1 MLEFI
6 KKIILYLIHI
16 IKCLLRKLKGFFKAS
31 SINSAPKEKN
41 PQITAKK
48 ETMLYNSSSTN
59 IDTDHN
65 KKNSHNQTL
74 EISESTPLQ
83 EIDPTIKVITISD
96 KLIDYYIKKEIN
108 EEIIEQKKGIP
119 LSINKLKEEIKPII
133 KEKINQENIKNTQS
147 LKKEIKKVVKEKIQS
162 LSIKTKET
170 SQTKSQAKPQISP
183 TPPKKET
190 PIPYVI
196 ATSMPPK
203 LTINPQQ
210 KPTITSKKKTITTTK
225 LKKGIRKRAEDQTIT
240 MIPLVK
246 KDNLKV
252 KPKDTLTNALNVS
265 IALGTN
271 VADKLIK
278 GNSKPQNPPSITPSP
293 KQKSSQKPKH
303 DPSTTPPSQAKDIEH
318 HPLPSKKEVTQKS
331 EPQIVHKP
339 DQQTP
344 KKELES
350 AKKDE
355 EILAQKFQEELKKE
369 LAKPSPN
376 PPDTKNDSKK
386 PPENKPITNENEP
399 TPEQTKDLKIAKEL
413 IIPST
418 IILEK
423 ATLTTINETN
433 NEMKSA
439 KGVEEKAYDKY
450 EAKIDK
456 LLNDI
461 ENYEIKYT
469 KSLTEEQKKVLNQQ
483 KDKLR
488 KAKDNI
494 QIQYQNDLDDEKK
507 EYSKKISDDE
517 LNGLQNY
524 LKSLHLEQELEFNN
538 NLLNQMN
545 NLQQIT
551 QEQIANIDKKILMKN
566 LKKASLL
573 AEMTS
578 IIAFPFIRS
587 KYFFYFT
594 AGLIIDNHFN
604 FINAFFKRKM
614 NKFQPPNLSALRQG
628 KDALDKAID
637 QTYDNIEKLQYI
649 TYDALNRYPE
659 LSYDK
664 KFNKYVNKLNNN
676 LQKNYEK
683 LVKKREI
690 IDKYYNKTNKQVK
703 KLQKKKPSFF

>member
-225 LKKGIRKRAEDQTIT
+225 LKKEIRKRAEDQTIT

-293 KQKSSQKPKH
+293 KQKSSQEPKH
-303 DPSTTPPSQAKDIEH
+303 DQSTTPPSQAKDIEH

-331 EPQIVHKP
+331 EPQSINKP

-344 KKELES
+344 KKELEA
-350 AKKDE
+350 AKIDE
-355 EILAQKFQEELKKE
+355 EVLAQKFQEELKKE

-376 PPDTKNDSKK
+376 HPDTKNDSKK
-386 PPENKPITNENEP
+386 HQENKPITNGNEP
-399 TPEQTKDLKIAKEL
+399 TPEQTKNLKIAKEL

-439 KGVEEKAYDKY
+439 KEVEEKAYDKY

>member
-96 KLIDYYIKKEIN
+96 KLINYYIKKEIN
-108 EEIIEQKKGIP
+108 EEIIEQKKEIP

-133 KEKINQENIKNTQS
+133 KEKINQENIKNTQN

-225 LKKGIRKRAEDQTIT
+225 PKKEIRKKAEDQTIR

-246 KDNLKV
+246 KDDLKV

-278 GNSKPQNPPSITPSP
+278 GNSKHQNPPSITPSP
-293 KQKSSQKPKH
+293 KQKSSQEPKH
-303 DPSTTPPSQAKDIEH
+303 NPSTTSPSQAKDIKH

-355 EILAQKFQEELKKE
+355 EILAQKFQEEL
-369 LAKPSPN
+369 
-376 PPDTKNDSKK
+376 
-386 PPENKPITNENEP
+386 
-399 TPEQTKDLKIAKEL
+399 
-413 IIPST
+413 II
-418 IILEK
+418 I
-423 ATLTTINETN
+423 
-433 NEMKSA
+433 M
-439 KGVEEKAYDKY
+439 
-450 EAKIDK
+450 
-456 LLNDI
+456 
-461 ENYEIKYT
+461 
-469 KSLTEEQKKVLNQQ
+469 
-483 KDKLR
+483 
-488 KAKDNI
+488 
-494 QIQYQNDLDDEKK
+494 
-507 EYSKKISDDE
+507 
-517 LNGLQNY
+517 
-524 LKSLHLEQELEFNN
+524 
-538 NLLNQMN
+538 
-545 NLQQIT
+545 
-551 QEQIANIDKKILMKN
+551 LM
-566 LKKASLL
+566 
-573 AEMTS
+573 
-578 IIAFPFIRS
+578 
-587 KYFFYFT
+587 
-594 AGLIIDNHFN
+594 
-604 FINAFFKRKM
+604 
-614 NKFQPPNLSALRQG
+614 
-628 KDALDKAID
+628 
-637 QTYDNIEKLQYI
+637 
-649 TYDALNRYPE
+649 
-659 LSYDK
+659 
-664 KFNKYVNKLNNN
+664 V
-676 LQKNYEK
+676 
-683 LVKKREI
+683 
-690 IDKYYNKTNKQVK
+690 
-703 KLQKKKPSFF
+703 